1 MYYIIFFIRVHSIPF
16 HSMLEKICSPALLY
30 LAFSMV
36 QITVDLFQGQ
46 YQTSLLKF
54 IIMIIFTAV
63 LNILC
68 MNGYTKFV
76 WFIVI
81 IPILMLTYIS
91 SILFYIF
98 GIHPGKDTVN
108 VQKKQRGGNRMR
120 NGPGQGQ
127 QAPLP
132 APISSR
138 GPAPA
143 PGPTQAPTPYVPPA
157 SSSTPA
163 PSAPVPPASSTA
175 PAGTA
180 PSTAPSR

>member
-1 MYYIIFFIRVHSIPF
+1 
-16 HSMLEKICSPALLY
+16 MLEKICSPALLY

-36 QITVDLFQGQ
+36 QITVDLFKGQ

-98 GIHPGKDTVN
+98 GVNPGKESVKVKKIQQDTT
-108 VQKKQRGGNRMR
+108 MR

-180 PSTAPSR
+180 PSTAPTR

>member
-1 MYYIIFFIRVHSIPF
+1 
-16 HSMLEKICSPALLY
+16 MLEKICSPALLY

-46 YQTSLLKF
+46 YETSLLKF
-54 IIMIIFTAV
+54 IIMFIFTAV

-68 MNGYTKFV
+68 LNGYTKFV

-81 IPILMLTYIS
+81 IPIILLTYIS

-98 GIHPGKDTVN
+98 GIRPGKTSVT
-108 VQKKQRGGNRMR
+108 VQKNQNQQ
-120 NGPGQGQ
+120 NQQPQ

-138 GPAPA
+138 DPAAAPAAAPAAPPAPA
-143 PGPTQAPTPYVPPA
+143 PA
-157 SSSTPA
+157 SA
-163 PSAPVPPASSTA
+163 
-175 PAGTA
+175 
-180 PSTAPSR
+180 RK

>member
-1 MYYIIFFIRVHSIPF
+1 
-16 HSMLEKICSPALLY
+16 MLEKICSPALLY

-98 GIHPGKDTVN
+98 GIRPGKDTVS
-108 VQKKQRGGNRMR
+108 VQKKQRRGNRMR

-175 PAGTA
+175 PAPSA
-180 PSTAPSR
+180 PVPPASSTAPSR